1 MQTVHEFVD
10 GDYPVKLELSSNG
23 QYRITY
29 GAEVTK
35 TRCYTTAAAQYGY
48 YVFHSLACAGK
59 LDTPN
64 EV

>member
-35 TRCYTTAAAQYGY
+35 TR
-48 YVFHSLACAGK
+48 
-59 LDTPN
+59 
-64 EV
+64 